1 MTGRKILKL
10 PFGIITHPSETFDR
24 IKTERPF
31 SVGLTIWL
39 LASLIYLVFLYIGMK
54 SFPEWQK
61 FSFSQILLMQPESLW
76 NFVGL
81 FISAFFTNFLAIK
94 LYGCKSDY
102 FSILLCQF
110 FINVIT
116 IIFGSLIILFI
127 ILNLTQF
134 IFFLN
139 LHLIWMLI
147 LTIVAIKRVYSIS
160 GSSAFFILLL
170 SALMSGAIFFA
181 FRFLIGLI

>member
-10 PFGIITHPSETFDR
+10 PFGIITHPSGTFDR

-31 SVGLTIWL
+31 SLGLIIWL
-39 LASLIYLVFLYIGMK
+39 LASLIYLVFLYVGMK

-81 FISAFFTNFLAIK
+81 FISAFFTNFLAIRI
-94 LYGCKSDY
+94 YGCKSDY

-127 ILNLTQF
+127 LLNLTQF

-170 SALMSGAIFFA
+170 SALMSGTLFFA